1 MTRVLYVTTREIG
14 GLNLF
19 GYMKD
24 ADTADGQLFK
34 CQDTN
39 AASDANFQA
48 YRVHTQAA
56 ALAALS

>member
-1 MTRVLYVTTREIG
+1 
-14 GLNLF
+14 
-19 GYMKD
+19 MKD

-34 CQDTN
+34 CQDKN

-48 YRVHTQAA
+48 YRIHTQAA